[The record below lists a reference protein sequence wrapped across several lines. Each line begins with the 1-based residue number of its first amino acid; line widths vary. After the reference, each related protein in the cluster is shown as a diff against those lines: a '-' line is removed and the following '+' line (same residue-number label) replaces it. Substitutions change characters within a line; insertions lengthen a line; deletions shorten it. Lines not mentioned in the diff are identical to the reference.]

1 MPIMRFLLALVLALP
16 SVALASEIIPG
27 PILADVVRIVDGDT
41 LDVDAHPWPGMTI
54 RVRVRLESIAPFA
67 QDGELRFR

>member
-1 MPIMRFLLALVLALP
+1 MSVMRYFVAFILARP
-16 SVALASEIIPG
+16 FPALADEIIHG
-27 PILADVVRIVDGDT
+27 PITAVVVSVYDGDT